1 MEILYNWEYKDKKDR
16 SSTWYIVALAI
27 IIWLVTW
34 WILSKQYG
42 MSLIILLVSGI
53 FYFIENNSE
62 EDVKVTITDL
72 WIQVGQN
79 FYDYSKINGFNYIY
93 EWSNPVFLRLSINK
107 TGLKIIDLDVNEKN
121 VIDTREILGNFIN
134 EDSKWELN
142 IIEKLINKLKL

>member
-27 IIWLVTW
+27 IIGLVTW
-34 WILSKQYG
+34 GILSKQYG

-72 WIQVGQN
+72 GIQVGQN

-93 EWSNPVFLRLSINK
+93 EGSNPVFLRLSINK

-134 EDSKWELN
+134 EDSKGELN